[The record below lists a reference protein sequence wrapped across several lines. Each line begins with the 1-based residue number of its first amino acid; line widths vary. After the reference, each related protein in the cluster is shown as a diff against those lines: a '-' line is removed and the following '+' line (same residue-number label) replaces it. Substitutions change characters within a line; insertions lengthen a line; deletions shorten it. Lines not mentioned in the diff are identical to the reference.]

1 MELHEIIVTDE
12 QIERLERWLNH
23 LDKLS
28 MKYWWKSQE
37 AEVAEDDE
45 ARKKYLQKSYNMDD
59 KQEAALKALDELGI
73 SWKTTLNEDGTEK
86 FTLILP

>member
-1 MELHEIIVTDE
+1 MESKAIIITAEMVD
-12 QIERLERWLNH
+12 RLERWLNH

-73 SWKTTLNEDGTEK
+73 SWKTTMNEDGTDK
-86 FTLILP
+86 YKLILP